1 MSEMRARLVLEADGS
16 AIAGV
21 AQKSTASFDKISA
34 AAMKTGAAFEKVST
48 SSLRSGTALGSVK
61 TAIDRG
67 TTSLSQQTS
76 EMIATQRE
84 TAAYRAELD
93 RVRAQFDPLFA
104 AQTRYQAELRAIGQ
118 AERDEA
124 ISAEVASAARL
135 RAKVGYDALIR
146 TQGRVLGSSRAMAGG
161 IQNASYQIADAAV
174 QLQAGV
180 GASIVVAQQLP
191 QLLGGMGII
200 GAVLGAVVAV
210 GAPFIKMML
219 DGEDAAGTLD
229 QRMQKL
235 DGSLQSVGDH
245 LKILR
250 DQDLSLTFGNMSDD
264 VRGLTQVL
272 LELDR
277 VAELKNLQAALDKL
291 LNENVKPSLL
301 QSLAQSISLGAAP
314 MPNMTAEDY
323 LTGNSMRRENFNK
336 LTGGIGPSYEEFNA
350 QRQSLMESAKA
361 GDVESVTTKVKD
373 MLAAFSDGKPVTE
386 MNKDLLQMLTTLGS
400 VAKKTAE
407 VEAQFNGTAQSAK
420 LDKQMGEISRR
431 YREQADLAQA
441 IAQYGEHSAQVAALR
456 NAQAKDALTLR
467 LREMGIEAGS
477 AREQQAYADL
487 AAAQAAEAKVTAAER
502 QKSYDQTIASMMRE
516 IAMSDVILAHG
527 ENSVQVE
534 RERTA
539 QAKAILAEKMRE
551 QGITEDQIAAAQQL
565 LETERARANEVKRA
579 EAARKADQSLAQMQR
594 EAAIGAAIARYGQSS
609 LEVKRLQIEAARAE
623 YVESLKT
630 LEVSAKRKQDM
641 LDAWDA
647 AKGLASADP
656 FGSVAAARQILQTQA
671 ASIAKLQLEQSLI
684 GQSEITKRRV
694 LALYEAEL
702 EIRQKNIATGSE
714 AAAKI
719 REQARAQADL
729 NDEVER
735 QGAAWEKVQKS
746 MGSAIDKLLD
756 GDFSG
761 ALDGLRKDLEQF
773 AIANPLKNALLG
785 TNEPTLAD
793 AGGLAGIW
801 ARLTGKAGAIDPA
814 QVAAQAAA
822 HQVAAMQVTAGTVTI
837 STMGGSS
844 LLGGAAAA
852 NFGGSPGNLTGSDSV
867 QSQVWKFFA
876 GKDLAPHQIAAIM
889 GNIQRESGFDP
900 FAVGDGG
907 TSFGLFQHH
916 AGRGQGLLNAVGG
929 QAGLGSIQAQLE
941 YVWQELLGPE
951 SAVLKRLMSATN
963 VQDATSAFVGFER
976 PQGWSMANPMG
987 ADGWSERISAAQE
1000 ALTKFS
1006 TTTLT
1011 STANLGNLG
1020 QGFDAFGAALSQIGA
1035 GGAGAG
1041 GGLFSA
1047 LLGPILSS
1055 LGIPG
1060 FSEGSYTGG
1069 SDPKRVAGVV
1079 HEKEFVFDARATA
1092 RIGVGNL
1099 EALRKGTLR
1108 GFESGGYVDASAYP
1122 FLSDR
1127 GASRQ
1132 DVVSA
1137 APSIQIINN
1146 SSAQISGE
1154 YEETMDAR
1162 GQRQVKFVLSDTV
1175 ASGLSVPGGK
1185 ARRTMETQFGIK
1197 RRGINR

>member
-1 MSEMRARLVLEADGS
+1 
-16 AIAGV
+16 
-21 AQKSTASFDKISA
+21 
-34 AAMKTGAAFEKVST
+34 
-48 SSLRSGTALGSVK
+48 
-61 TAIDRG
+61 
-67 TTSLSQQTS
+67 
-76 EMIATQRE
+76 
-84 TAAYRAELD
+84 
-93 RVRAQFDPLFA
+93 
-104 AQTRYQAELRAIGQ
+104 
-118 AERDEA
+118 
-124 ISAEVASAARL
+124 
-135 RAKVGYDALIR
+135 
-146 TQGRVLGSSRAMAGG
+146 
-161 IQNASYQIADAAV
+161 
-174 QLQAGV
+174 
-180 GASIVVAQQLP
+180 
-191 QLLGGMGII
+191 
-200 GAVLGAVVAV
+200 
-210 GAPFIKMML
+210 
-219 DGEDAAGTLD
+219 
-229 QRMQKL
+229 
-235 DGSLQSVGDH
+235 
-245 LKILR
+245 
-250 DQDLSLTFGNMSDD
+250 
-264 VRGLTQVL
+264 
-272 LELDR
+272 
-277 VAELKNLQAALDKL
+277 
-291 LNENVKPSLL
+291 
-301 QSLAQSISLGAAP
+301 
-314 MPNMTAEDY
+314 
-323 LTGNSMRRENFNK
+323 
-336 LTGGIGPSYEEFNA
+336 
-350 QRQSLMESAKA
+350 
-361 GDVESVTTKVKD
+361 
-373 MLAAFSDGKPVTE
+373 
-386 MNKDLLQMLTTLGS
+386 
-400 VAKKTAE
+400 
-407 VEAQFNGTAQSAK
+407 
-420 LDKQMGEISRR
+420 
-431 YREQADLAQA
+431 
-441 IAQYGEHSAQVAALR
+441 
-456 NAQAKDALTLR
+456 
-467 LREMGIEAGS
+467 
-477 AREQQAYADL
+477 
-487 AAAQAAEAKVTAAER
+487 
-502 QKSYDQTIASMMRE
+502 
-516 IAMSDVILAHG
+516 
-527 ENSVQVE
+527 
-534 RERTA
+534 
-539 QAKAILAEKMRE
+539 
-551 QGITEDQIAAAQQL
+551 
-565 LETERARANEVKRA
+565 
-579 EAARKADQSLAQMQR
+579 
-594 EAAIGAAIARYGQSS
+594 
-609 LEVKRLQIEAARAE
+609 
-623 YVESLKT
+623 
-630 LEVSAKRKQDM
+630 
-641 LDAWDA
+641 
-647 AKGLASADP
+647 
-656 FGSVAAARQILQTQA
+656 
-671 ASIAKLQLEQSLI
+671 
-684 GQSEITKRRV
+684 
-694 LALYEAEL
+694 
-702 EIRQKNIATGSE
+702 
-714 AAAKI
+714 
-719 REQARAQADL
+719 
-729 NDEVER
+729 
-735 QGAAWEKVQKS
+735 
-746 MGSAIDKLLD
+746 
-756 GDFSG
+756 
-761 ALDGLRKDLEQF
+761 LDGLRKDLEQF

-1154 YEETMDAR
+1154 YE
-1162 GQRQVKFVLSDTV
+1162 
-1175 ASGLSVPGGK
+1175 
-1185 ARRTMETQFGIK
+1185 
-1197 RRGINR
+1197 